1 MKKAVDNTT
10 TVYAILL
17 SWPEDSVLMLG
28 APVPSTST
36 VVTMLG
42 YSEPFKWVTPGPQG
56 INVTVPAISWNNLP
70 CHAMLFTCTLYAYC
84 VGITAYIMS
93 SHL

>member
-1 MKKAVDNTT
+1 MTNGNSVLSVDNTT

-17 SWPEDSVLMLG
+17 SWPEDSVLTLG

-42 YSEPFKWVTPGPQG
+42 YSEPFEWIAESSQQG
-56 INVTVPAISWNNLP
+56 INVTIPQKYIIVPHKFEEKKPLSYSDVNI
-70 CHAMLFTCTLYAYC
+70 F
-84 VGITAYIMS
+84 
-93 SHL
+93 

>member
-17 SWPEDSVLMLG
+17 SWPEDSVFTLG
-28 APVPSTST
+28 APVPSPIT

-42 YSEPFKWVTPGPQG
+42 YSEPFQWIAESSQQG
-56 INVTVPAISWNNLP
+56 INVTIPVIPFNKIP
-70 CHAMLFTCTLYAYC
+70 CQWAWVLKLTFIAN
-84 VGITAYIMS
+84 
-93 SHL
+93 

>member
-17 SWPEDSVLMLG
+17 TWPEDSVLTLG

-42 YSEPFKWVTPGPQG
+42 YSEPFEWIAESSQQG
-56 INVTVPAISWNNLP
+56 INVTIPVIPFNKIP
-70 CHAMLFTCTLYAYC
+70 CQWAWVLKLTFIAN
-84 VGITAYIMS
+84 
-93 SHL
+93 